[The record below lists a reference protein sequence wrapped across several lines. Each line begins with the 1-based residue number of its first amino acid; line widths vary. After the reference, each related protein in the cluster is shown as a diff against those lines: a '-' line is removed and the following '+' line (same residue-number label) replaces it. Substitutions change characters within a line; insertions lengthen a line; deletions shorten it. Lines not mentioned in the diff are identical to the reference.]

1 MYKYIKNTGT
11 CLSFCLLVSISY
23 AAYSKQKSESW
34 LDTQIN
40 KDPEIIEA
48 RELLIAS
55 NHHAKSLTQ
64 AIYNPELDA
73 SFEKEGDFNNYS
85 IGLSQTIDFWDKRS
99 ANTSIGEITLYAS
112 QQHLLNLIDS
122 KKADALIALTNWQSA
137 KDTAQ
142 LSTERE
148 SQLQTLLSIVEDK
161 QKAGILEPLDAE
173 LVYLNLSQVFSE
185 IAEYQI
191 ELKNAEFKVKELLP
205 DWTPELASKISID
218 FDVENYSYKAEWI
231 EQHPQVQLAKAKWKE
246 QQAKAQLTTIEN
258 KANPTIG
265 ISAGKNSDDNI
276 VGLTFSMPLNIRN
289 NYSDATKAAY
299 SEAVAAEAYFQSIY
313 RKRSFEA
320 QANYESLMISKKY
333 YQRWQ
338 NLMQNRI
345 DNSARL
351 LNARWEAGDINTSD
365 YLIALSQ
372 RADGLHSG
380 IQLEKQFRLSEIA
393 FIWSMGQLSKF
404 KI

>member
-1 MYKYIKNTGT
+1 MYKYVKKTGVF
-11 CLSFCLLVSISY
+11 LSFCMLVSISNT
-23 AAYSKQKSESW
+23 AHSKSKNVSW
-34 LDTQIN
+34 LDAQIN
-40 KDPEIIEA
+40 KDPEIVEA
-48 RELLIAS
+48 RELLNAS

-112 QQHLLNLIDS
+112 QQYLLNLIDS
-122 KKADALIALTNWQSA
+122 KKANALIALTNWLSA
-137 KDTAQ
+137 KDAAQ

-148 SQLQTLLSIVEDK
+148 DQLQTLLSIVEDK

-185 IAEYQI
+185 IATYQI
-191 ELKNAEFKVKELLP
+191 ELKNAEVKVKELLP
-205 DWTPELASKISID
+205 DWAPELATKTSIN

-231 EQHPQVQLAKAKWKE
+231 EQHPHVQLAKAKWKE
-246 QQAKAQLTTIEN
+246 QQAKAKLTTIEN

-265 ISAGKNSDDNI
+265 VSAGQNGDDNTI
-276 VGLTFSMPLNIRN
+276 GLTFSMPLNIRN
-289 NYSDATKAAY
+289 NYSEATKAAY
-299 SEAVAAEAYFQSIY
+299 SEAVAAEANFQSVY

-320 QANYESLMISKKY
+320 QANYKSLMVSKKY
-333 YQRWQ
+333 YQQWQ
-338 NLMQNRI
+338 SLMQNRI
-345 DNSARL
+345 DNSTRM

-372 RADGLHSG
+372 RSEGLHSG
-380 IQLEKQFRLSEIA
+380 IQLKKQFRLSEIA
-393 FIWSMGQLSKF
+393 FIWSIGQLSKF

>member
-161 QKAGILEPLDAE
+161 QKA
-173 LVYLNLSQVFSE
+173 
-185 IAEYQI
+185 
-191 ELKNAEFKVKELLP
+191 
-205 DWTPELASKISID
+205 
-218 FDVENYSYKAEWI
+218 
-231 EQHPQVQLAKAKWKE
+231 
-246 QQAKAQLTTIEN
+246 
-258 KANPTIG
+258 
-265 ISAGKNSDDNI
+265 
-276 VGLTFSMPLNIRN
+276 
-289 NYSDATKAAY
+289 
-299 SEAVAAEAYFQSIY
+299 
-313 RKRSFEA
+313 
-320 QANYESLMISKKY
+320 
-333 YQRWQ
+333 
-338 NLMQNRI
+338 
-345 DNSARL
+345 
-351 LNARWEAGDINTSD
+351 
-365 YLIALSQ
+365 
-372 RADGLHSG
+372 
-380 IQLEKQFRLSEIA
+380 
-393 FIWSMGQLSKF
+393 
-404 KI
+404 